1 MELDEK
7 EKYEYLFSLADADK
21 DGVIGL
27 QDANFFARSGL
38 QRPALGRIWAEVNV
52 GGLTYL
58 KKEEFCTALKLIALA
73 QNGRDPSIQNLIT
86 TTNVPMPRLEGV
98 QFPTKKGSG
107 FEWRLTE
114 QHINQF
120 RNYFDSLDADRDG
133 LILAADA
140 KQFFLR
146 SQLATADLGKIWY
159 GVLLCS
165 GNVF

>member
-1 MELDEK
+1 L
-7 EKYEYLFSLADADK
+7 
-21 DGVIGL
+21 L
-27 QDANFFARSGL
+27 Q
-38 QRPALGRIWAEVNV
+38 
-52 GGLTYL
+52 
-58 KKEEFCTALKLIALA
+58 
-73 QNGRDPSIQNLIT
+73 
-86 TTNVPMPRLEGV
+86 
-98 QFPTKKGSG
+98 GSG

-133 LILAADA
+133 LILGKLQRANFELYSALVVFIIASNINVLLNCLAADA